1 AWAYDYVLTPDDA
14 LFEHYGEWLTDANG
28 YVYGSSPFILYP
40 SNGNA
45 NDWMYGEQT
54 TKPKILS
61 FTPEVGPSFWPPSS
75 QIVPLAVENLEA
87 NLLLLEFAGY
97 PTRMD
102 ADVVGGVR
110 GAEPL
115 ALHAPNPI
123 RGAVPLAFTL

>member
-1 AWAYDYVLTPDDA
+1 SPNPSSETYRGPAPFSEPQVVALRDFLEGREVRTLFNYHTYGDKLLYAWAYDYVLTPDDA

-75 QIVPLAVENLEA
+75 QIV
-87 NLLLLEFAGY
+87 
-97 PTRMD
+97 
-102 ADVVGGVR
+102 
-110 GAEPL
+110 
-115 ALHAPNPI
+115 
-123 RGAVPLAFTL
+123 